1 MKKALTLLI
10 LLTAFLS
17 GHSQVGHLPRTTPE
31 SVGIPSRALARLTD
45 SLMALPR
52 TALHSLVVLRHGKVA
67 YECYPQPFSAESGH
81 TLYSCSKTFVAAAI
95 GIAIDEG
102 RLRVDSHAAHF
113 FPTAQG
119 DSRNYSRKTIV
130 PFTALG

>member
-31 SVGIPSRALARLTD
+31 SVGIPARALDRLTD
-45 SLMALPR
+45 SHMALPR
-52 TALHSLVVLRHGKVA
+52 TALHSLVVLRHGKVPS
-67 YECYPQPFSAESGH
+67 ECYPQPCSAESGH
-81 TLYSCSKTFVAAAI
+81 ALYSCCKAYGAAAI

-102 RLRVDSHAAHF
+102 RVRLDSRVAAF
-113 FPTAQG
+113 FP
-119 DSRNYSRKTIV
+119 
-130 PFTALG
+130 